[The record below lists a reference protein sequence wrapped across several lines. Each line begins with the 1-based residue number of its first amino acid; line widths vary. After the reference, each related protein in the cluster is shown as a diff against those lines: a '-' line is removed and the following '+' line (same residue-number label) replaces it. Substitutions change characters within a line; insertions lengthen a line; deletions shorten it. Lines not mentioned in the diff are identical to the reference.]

1 MYILLRRKLI
11 FFVTYTA
18 IKKFDRYYNEK
29 KFLQGY
35 VNLQM
40 HKACITGDSGKL
52 QFYNIFFT
60 NINPDYQI
68 YFLKIKHT
76 KLVLD

>member
-1 MYILLRRKLI
+1 
-11 FFVTYTA
+11 
-18 IKKFDRYYNEK
+18 
-29 KFLQGY
+29 
-35 VNLQM
+35 M

-76 KLVLD
+76 KSVLDQKHALYTICKYDSIDNYDDTWYLM

>member
-1 MYILLRRKLI
+1 MYCN
-11 FFVTYTA
+11 
-18 IKKFDRYYNEK
+18 KKFDRYYNEK

-52 QFYNIFFT
+52 QFYMILLT
-60 NINPDYQI
+60 NINSYYEIQ
-68 YFLKIKHT
+68 FHKIISQNKFQNII
-76 KLVLD
+76 

>member
-1 MYILLRRKLI
+1 MIFSPSRMYCN
-11 FFVTYTA
+11 
-18 IKKFDRYYNEK
+18 KKFDRYYNKK

>member
-1 MYILLRRKLI
+1 MYCN
-11 FFVTYTA
+11 
-18 IKKFDRYYNEK
+18 KKFDRYYNEK

-40 HKACITGDSGKL
+40 HKACITGDSVKL

-68 YFLKIKHT
+68 YFQKIQQKQS
-76 KLVLD
+76 V